1 MFKVPAKVKAAILD
15 VVRTGVATAVAVWLG
30 LGISIFDADA
40 DAFKAVVATAVAAAL
55 QVVLKYID
63 PTVTD
68 YGRGSK

>member
-1 MFKVPAKVKAAILD
+1 MFKLPAKVKSALVD
-15 VVRTGVATAVAVWLG
+15 VVRTAAATAVAVWLG

-55 QVVLKYID
+55 QVALKYID
-63 PTVTD
+63 PTAAD